1 MSTDDFKPET
11 WTIPS
16 NEALKISLVS
26 SAQDKAV
33 QFPPS
38 FTYPIYGDDE
48 TIFGFKNLVIHLVFD
63 SVSFKPFI
71 NAKYDAKMDNT
82 DDILKKLESELP
94 TDDIVIKDENI
105 WRDVCE
111 VEESSYSLPRESL
124 KVGEY
129 TTSDSN
135 VFVIYKAKLQEDPAL
150 SKLHRR
156 MQIFS
161 LLFIEAATYINE
173 KEPYWEIYWL
183 FNKKTKECLGY
194 VTTYKYWNYNGHES
208 FDSKAYQRTYRKRI
222 SQFLILPPY
231 QGKGHGSKLYKCI
244 YNSWKGDSSVTEVT
258 VEDPNESFDD
268 LRDLND
274 LDMLFKDGFFAT
286 LMDTIG
292 IDNNIDSKWL
302 QHKRKEYKLEKRQFE
317 RCVEMTLLQSQ
328 KLEVYKT
335 HVKRRL
341 YQKNF
346 EALNDIPT
354 EAEKIKAINSS
365 FESLT
370 DDYKRI
376 LSKCTF
382 TDS

>member
-1 MSTDDFKPET
+1 
-11 WTIPS
+11 
-16 NEALKISLVS
+16 
-26 SAQDKAV
+26 
-33 QFPPS
+33 
-38 FTYPIYGDDE
+38 
-48 TIFGFKNLVIHLVFD
+48 
-63 SVSFKPFI
+63 
-71 NAKYDAKMDNT
+71 
-82 DDILKKLESELP
+82 
-94 TDDIVIKDENI
+94 
-105 WRDVCE
+105 
-111 VEESSYSLPRESL
+111 
-124 KVGEY
+124 
-129 TTSDSN
+129 
-135 VFVIYKAKLQEDPAL
+135 
-150 SKLHRR
+150 
-156 MQIFS
+156 MQSFS

>member
-82 DDILKKLESELP
+82 EDILKKLESELP

-161 LLFIEAATYINE
+161 LLFIEAAT
-173 KEPYWEIYWL
+173 
-183 FNKKTKECLGY
+183 
-194 VTTYKYWNYNGHES
+194 
-208 FDSKAYQRTYRKRI
+208 
-222 SQFLILPPY
+222 
-231 QGKGHGSKLYKCI
+231 
-244 YNSWKGDSSVTEVT
+244 
-258 VEDPNESFDD
+258 
-268 LRDLND
+268 
-274 LDMLFKDGFFAT
+274 
-286 LMDTIG
+286 
-292 IDNNIDSKWL
+292 
-302 QHKRKEYKLEKRQFE
+302 
-317 RCVEMTLLQSQ
+317 
-328 KLEVYKT
+328 
-335 HVKRRL
+335 
-341 YQKNF
+341 
-346 EALNDIPT
+346 
-354 EAEKIKAINSS
+354 
-365 FESLT
+365 
-370 DDYKRI
+370 
-376 LSKCTF
+376 
-382 TDS
+382 